1 MFDFDGWP
9 FGCRLRFR
17 FRLMVYSLLF
27 FYFGTNDGYFFGLLA
42 WFEGLGSDDGRGGF
56 FCVGSLGLGW
66 LGLVIFCVI
75 LMHFLDKNHIW
86 MLVLS
91 SESINVQLREN
102 S

>member
-1 MFDFDGWP
+1 
-9 FGCRLRFR
+9 
-17 FRLMVYSLLF
+17 MVYSLLF

-91 SESINVQLREN
+91 FESINVQLREN